1 MMKAL
6 VMMSGEFDYSEIFF
20 KDQPPLGWAN
30 NWDQGWMKVPFP
42 FLTYTTF
49 LVFFSLVSIVAIN
62 VLVGLTVND
71 IRNFLEN
78 ADLLKLTMRL
88 KFSLRREWLATNR
101 NREKRDPLTKQVDK
115 ELSATSSLVARY
127 QATTSN
133 LISKERVWEKV
144 EKKKWEAEEERRNI
158 EKLMKKQTQQLTA
171 SLNSIMVH
179 VQRTSERVTEL
190 SKEVETLKSATE
202 KSAH

>member
-133 LISKERVWEKV
+133 LISKERVWEK
-144 EKKKWEAEEERRNI
+144 EKRKKWEAEEERRNI

>member
-1 MMKAL
+1 M
-6 VMMSGEFDYSEIFF
+6 G
-20 KDQPPLGWAN
+20 
-30 NWDQGWMKVPFP
+30 
-42 FLTYTTF
+42 
-49 LVFFSLVSIVAIN
+49 
-62 VLVGLTVND
+62 TVND

-88 KFSLRREWLATNR
+88 KFSLRREWLATKR

-115 ELSATSSLVARY
+115 ETSATSSLVARY

-144 EKKKWEAEEERRNI
+144 EKKQKEKRKKWEAEEERRNI

-171 SLNSIMVH
+171 SLNSIM
-179 VQRTSERVTEL
+179 
-190 SKEVETLKSATE
+190 
-202 KSAH
+202 

>member
-1 MMKAL
+1 
-6 VMMSGEFDYSEIFF
+6 
-20 KDQPPLGWAN
+20 
-30 NWDQGWMKVPFP
+30 MKVPFP
-42 FLTYTTF
+42 FLTYTIF

>member
-1 MMKAL
+1 
-6 VMMSGEFDYSEIFF
+6 MMSGEFDYSEIFF

-49 LVFFSLVSIVAIN
+49 LVFFSLVSIVSIN

-115 ELSATSSLVARY
+115 ETSATSSLVARY